1 MSKVHYVNVY
11 ECGCCHFHIHC
22 FHFFKCTYCFLTER
36 RLVNASAAK
45 TWIKL
50 NINIYYYSAF
60 PRPGHSRTWRAGCIA
75 PRCHR
80 HVSEPARKKPG
91 PVFSYKLRYIVGL
104 YENTGPGNIIKRHT
118 ILPQLCKK
126 NCRPCSHFFS
136 LELTVHI
143 AKAVL
148 PDTHL
153 HLSVVKQMRVKCLT
167 QRQKHW
173 IKNVGRGETWYLS
186 ANLHKAWVE
195 PGFPGREAVAIICK
209 VSCSNHCATFLW
221 AHLLDHCGDHWKLCG
236 GQVVKFYQWYS
247 G

>member
-80 HVSEPARKKPG
+80 HVSVPARKKPG

-104 YENTGPGNIIKRHT
+104 YENTGPGNIINLFTTIHDGNFHRHLSMNVTIKWHKFSSNIYYTSISGSWHALRPGSQRVKRHT

-126 NCRPCSHFFS
+126 KCPPCSHF
-136 LELTVHI
+136 L
-143 AKAVL
+143 AWNL
-148 PDTHL
+148 PYTL
-153 HLSVVKQMRVKCLT
+153 PKLSYQIL
-167 QRQKHW
+167 
-173 IKNVGRGETWYLS
+173 IYTW
-186 ANLHKAWVE
+186 V
-195 PGFPGREAVAIICK
+195 
-209 VSCSNHCATFLW
+209 
-221 AHLLDHCGDHWKLCG
+221 
-236 GQVVKFYQWYS
+236 
-247 G
+247 